1 MPQMTRIG
9 KCHTQI
15 IRQGLET
22 IVKLYATPVVTIC
35 PEQVILNTGG
45 WETQTT
51 KVRMNQAS
59 NVYNL
64 GYYVYQKQGIWYVHY
79 NNQTH
84 QFIGNKCILWR
95 PQTHYET
102 ASETMERLSVARYQ

>member
-9 KCHTQI
+9 KHNTKI

-51 KVRMNQAS
+51 KTRMNQAS
-59 NVYNL
+59 NQFQLHYH
-64 GYYVYQKQGIWYVHY
+64 VYQKQGVWYVHY

-84 QFIGNKCILWR
+84 PFQGNTCILWR
-95 PQTHYET
+95 
-102 ASETMERLSVARYQ
+102 SSNG